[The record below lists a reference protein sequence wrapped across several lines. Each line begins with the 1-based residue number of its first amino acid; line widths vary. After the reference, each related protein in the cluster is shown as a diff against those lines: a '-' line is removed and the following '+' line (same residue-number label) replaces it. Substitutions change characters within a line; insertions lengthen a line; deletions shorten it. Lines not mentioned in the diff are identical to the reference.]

1 MPLFIE
7 RGKWLGKE
15 KEEIEN
21 NWKERGFTCDVW
33 VDPPGQ
39 RWENFIHETDEL
51 VTPLN
56 VTLEI
61 ECDGEVAEL
70 KPGDEWFI
78 PRGAVHSVRN
88 KSNEIAYWLYGYSI
102 SKTKA

>member
-1 MPLFIE
+1 MLYIE
-7 RGKWLGKE
+7 RGKWIGKV
-15 KEEIEN
+15 KEEIERE
-21 NWKERGFTCDVW
+21 WAERGFTCDVW
-33 VDPPGQ
+33 IDPPG
-39 RWENFIHETDEL
+39 RSWEDFVHDTDEL

-56 VTLEI
+56 ATLEI
-61 ECDGEVAEL
+61 ECEGEIAEL

-88 KSNEIAYWLYGYSI
+88 KSNVVAYWLYGYNI

>member
-1 MPLFIE
+1 MLYIE
-7 RGKWLGKE
+7 RDKWIGKV
-15 KEEIEN
+15 KEEIERE
-21 NWKERGFTCDVW
+21 WAERGFTCDVW
-33 VDPPGQ
+33 IDPPG
-39 RWENFIHETDEL
+39 RSWEDFVHDTDEL

-56 VTLEI
+56 ATLEI
-61 ECDGEVAEL
+61 ECEGEIAEL

-88 KSNEIAYWLYGYSI
+88 KSNVVAYWLYGYNI

>member
-1 MPLFIE
+1 MLYIE
-7 RGKWLGKE
+7 REKWIGKG
-15 KEEIEN
+15 KEEIERD
-21 NWKERGFTCDVW
+21 WAERGFTCDVW
-33 VDPPGQ
+33 VDPPWQ
-39 RWENFIHETDEL
+39 SWEDFVHDTDEL

-56 VTLEI
+56 ATLEI
-61 ECDGEVAEL
+61 ECEGEIAEL

-88 KSNEIAYWLYGYSI
+88 KNNVVAYWLYGYNI

>member
-1 MPLFIE
+1 MLYIE
-7 RGKWLGKE
+7 RGKWIGKV
-15 KEEIEN
+15 KEEIERE
-21 NWKERGFTCDVW
+21 WAERGFTCDVW
-33 VDPPGQ
+33 IDPPG
-39 RWENFIHETDEL
+39 RGWEDFVHGTDEL

-56 VTLEI
+56 ATLEI
-61 ECDGEVAEL
+61 ECEGEIAEL

-88 KSNEIAYWLYGYSI
+88 KSNVVAYWLYGYNI

>member
-1 MPLFIE
+1 MLYIE
-7 RGKWLGKE
+7 RGKWIGKV
-15 KEEIEN
+15 KEEIERE
-21 NWKERGFTCDVW
+21 WAERGFTCDVW
-33 VDPPGQ
+33 IDPPG
-39 RWENFIHETDEL
+39 RSWEDFVHGTDEL

-56 VTLEI
+56 ATLEI
-61 ECDGEVAEL
+61 ECEGEIAEL

-88 KSNEIAYWLYGYSI
+88 KSNVVAYWLYGYNI